1 MSNQFNLNGYILGEF
16 DSPID
21 GKPCVAIATGF
32 KSKSQNAKTGGDMI
46 QTFFIRSDVEPHT
59 AFKNGEGYSCCGDCP
74 HAKYN
79 NPKENGFDDCYVFVG
94 RSVLSVYRAYK
105 KGRYQHLKGDYSKF
119 NNRGLRLG
127 SFGDPSI
134 VPQNIIMNMIEN
146 SKYHTGY
153 THQWRKPFGQFLKGL
168 VMASAD
174 GMKDFIDSID
184 NGWQPFQV
192 RKSHEPKPQNAVMC
206 PSSKEANRVSSC
218 EKCKLC
224 DGSRPNLPVSII
236 AH

>member
-1 MSNQFNLNGYILGEF
+1 
-16 DSPID
+16 
-21 GKPCVAIATGF
+21 
-32 KSKSQNAKTGGDMI
+32 
-46 QTFFIRSDVEPHT
+46 
-59 AFKNGEGYSCCGDCP
+59 
-74 HAKYN
+74 
-79 NPKENGFDDCYVFVG
+79 
-94 RSVLSVYRAYK
+94 
-105 KGRYQHLKGDYSKF
+105 
-119 NNRGLRLG
+119 
-127 SFGDPSI
+127 
-134 VPQNIIMNMIEN
+134 MIEN

-192 RKSHEPKPQNAVMC
+192 RKAHEPKPQNAVMC

-218 EKCKLC
+218 EACKLC
-224 DGSRPNLPVSII
+224 DGSKLPVSII